1 MAGNAMV
8 LDTVDDGVVDA
19 SGSTMTVSTLSLSAA
34 FAMNDDDDVD
44 CDSRDVVATPVTI
57 DAMVVDSVIKL
68 RRV

>member
-8 LDTVDDGVVDA
+8 LDTVEDGVIDA
-19 SGSTMTVSTLSLSAA
+19 SGSTTTVSTLSLSAA
-34 FAMNDDDDVD
+34 FAMNDDDDD